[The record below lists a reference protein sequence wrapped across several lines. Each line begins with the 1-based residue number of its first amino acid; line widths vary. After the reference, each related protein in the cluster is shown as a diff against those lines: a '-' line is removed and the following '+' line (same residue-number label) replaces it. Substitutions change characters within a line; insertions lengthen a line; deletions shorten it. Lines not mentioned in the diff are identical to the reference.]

1 MRPSDEGTQVKTAAQ
16 AQSAWTG
23 SAGRAQQNYVQGV
36 QNYNG
41 DWAGATI
48 AQEQVM
54 VSNFQQ
60 AIAAGA
66 FRAGVS
72 AVGTTGWKSATE
84 AKSANYGVG
93 FQAGA
98 QNFQTAI
105 GKIIN
110 AESNIVPNL
119 PPRGTYQQN
128 VQRATTFMDAMHAL
142 KGQLGAR

>member
-1 MRPSDEGTQVKTAAQ
+1 MKTAAQ
-16 AQSAWTG
+16 AASNWTN
-23 SAGRAQQNYVQGV
+23 SAGRAQQAFVQGV

-48 AQEQVM
+48 AQEQTM
-54 VSNFQQ
+54 VANFQA

-66 FRAGVS
+66 YRAGVQ
-72 AVGTTGWKSATE
+72 AVGTGGWKAATE
-84 AKSANYGVG
+84 AKAQNFATG

-98 QNFQTAI
+98 QNFTTAI
-105 GKIIN
+105 GKIIQ

-119 PPRGTYQQN
+119 PPRGSYAAN

-142 KGQLGAR
+142 KGSLGAR

>member
-1 MRPSDEGTQVKTAAQ
+1 VKTAQQ
-16 AQSAWTG
+16 AAANWTG
-23 SAGRAQQNYVQGV
+23 SAGRAQQNFVQGV

-54 VSNFQQ
+54 VANFQQ

-84 AKSANYGVG
+84 AKAANYGVG

-98 QNFQTAI
+98 QNFTTAI
-105 GKIIN
+105 GKIVN

-119 PPRGTYQQN
+119 PPRGTYAQN